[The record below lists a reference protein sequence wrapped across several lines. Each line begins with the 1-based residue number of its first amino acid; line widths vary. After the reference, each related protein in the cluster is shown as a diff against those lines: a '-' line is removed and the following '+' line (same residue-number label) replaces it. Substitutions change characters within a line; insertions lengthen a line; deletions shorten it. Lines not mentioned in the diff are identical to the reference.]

1 MKDRLGHNLPEED
14 ETMGFLGIL
23 VVTLS
28 FLAAIFT
35 AGYNDRPG
43 TTKKGNR

>member
-1 MKDRLGHNLPEED
+1 
-14 ETMGFLGIL
+14 MGMILIIL
-23 VVTLS
+23 VSVA

-43 TTKKGNR
+43 TNK